1 MGAVRLYIDIDEGK
15 TPPVQE
21 PHRYVPVID
30 CAPEQAAALKRR
42 FRRQGYSVTVFPL

>member
-21 PHRYVPVID
+21 PHRYSPVID
-30 CAPEQAAALKRR
+30 CAPYEARDLRR
-42 FRRQGYSVTVFPL
+42 RLTRAGYTVVAVPL